1 LRDSVRLAEVE
12 ILKYLLAHQ
21 DARDTA
27 EGIEKWWLPQS
38 QPYGRAD
45 IDAALRDLEKLDLVR
60 VWQPASALPIFGQGA
75 AAREALE
82 SYLRILE

>member
-12 ILKYLLAHQ
+12 ILKYLLAHK

-38 QPYGRAD
+38 QQYGRTD
-45 IDAALRDLEKLDLVR
+45 IDEALRELEKLDLVR
-60 VWQPASALPIFGQGA
+60 VWQPASALPIFGQGSA
-75 AAREALE
+75 PRGALE
-82 SYLRILE
+82 TRLRALE